1 MFLEPVLYALSGF
14 FMKFSDDAY
23 DRKKNIYMAAI
34 AGILCGVSIAYLAV
48 TSSDAA
54 CIFIAI
60 LIGTVLSLKVDSLNH
75 ILALFLFL
83 IIIIYIGIPSIG
95 IVTLVICAVAAF
107 IDEIGNDNEG
117 LKKLGHW
124 AEMFFDYRFTL
135 KIAVLVFAVLGLLV
149 PYFPVLVQPNI
160 QYFQFQTFI
169 YFLFFDMCYE
179 IAGLKFDT
187 IYNGFNYIFRIFRR
201 VN

>member
-1 MFLEPVLYALSGF
+1 MFLEPVLYAFSGF

-23 DRKKNIYMAAI
+23 DKKKNISMAVM

-75 ILALFLFL
+75 ILALLLFL
-83 IIIIYIGIPSIG
+83 VIIIYIGIPSIG
-95 IVTLVICAVAAF
+95 IITLALCAAAAF
-107 IDEIGNDNEG
+107 IDELGNDNQK
-117 LKKLGHW
+117 LKRLGYG
-124 AEMFFDYRFTL
+124 AELFFEYRFTL
-135 KIAVLVFAVLGLLV
+135 KIAVLVFALLGLLQ
-149 PYFPVLVQPNI
+149 PYFPVLTQPNI

-169 YFLFFDMCYE
+169 YFLLFDLCYE

-187 IYNGFNYIFRIFRR
+187 VYNGFTNLFRIFRR

>member
-1 MFLEPVLYALSGF
+1 MFSEPVLYALSGF

-23 DRKKNIYMAAI
+23 DKKKNNLMAVI
-34 AGILCGVSIAYLAV
+34 AGIFCGVSVAYLAV

-60 LIGTVLSLKVDSLNH
+60 IIGTVLSLKVDSLNH
-75 ILALFLFL
+75 VLALLLFL

-95 IVTLVICAVAAF
+95 IITLVICAAAAF
-107 IDEIGNDNEG
+107 LDEVGNDNDR
-117 LKKLGHW
+117 LKKLGRG
-124 AEMFFDYRFTL
+124 AELFFDYRFTL

-149 PYFPVLVQPNI
+149 PYFPVLAQPNI

-169 YFLFFDMCYE
+169 YFLFFDICYE

-187 IYNGFNYIFRIFRR
+187 IYNGFNNFFRIFRR

>member
-23 DRKKNIYMAAI
+23 DKKKNIYMAAL
-34 AGILCGVSIAYLAV
+34 AGILCGVSIAYLSV

-75 ILALFLFL
+75 VLALLLFL

-95 IVTLVICAVAAF
+95 IFTLVICAVAAF
-107 IDEIGNDNEG
+107 LDEVGNDNDK
-117 LKKLGHW
+117 LKKLGRG
-124 AEMFFDYRFTL
+124 AVLFFDYRFTL
-135 KIAVLVFAVLGLLV
+135 KIVVLVFALLGLLV
-149 PYFPVLVQPNI
+149 PYFPFLVQPNI

-169 YFLFFDMCYE
+169 YFLFFDICYE
-179 IAGLKFDT
+179 IAGLKFDAV
-187 IYNGFNYIFRIFRR
+187 YNGFNNIFRIFRR
-201 VN
+201 IN

>member
-23 DRKKNIYMAAI
+23 DKKKNIYMAAI

-75 ILALFLFL
+75 VLALLLFL

-95 IVTLVICAVAAF
+95 IVTLVICAAAAF
-107 IDEIGNDNEG
+107 LDEIGNDNDG
-117 LKKLGHW
+117 IKKLGHW
-124 AEMFFDYRFTL
+124 AELFFDYRFTL

-169 YFLFFDMCYE
+169 YFLFFDICYE

-187 IYNGFNYIFRIFRR
+187 IYNGFNNIFRIFRR

>member
-1 MFLEPVLYALSGF
+1 MFLEPILYAFSGF
-14 FMKFSDDAY
+14 SMKFSDDAY
-23 DRKKNIYMAAI
+23 DKKKNIYIAAI

-75 ILALFLFL
+75 ILALLLFL

-95 IVTLVICAVAAF
+95 IITLLFCTAAAF
-107 IDEIGNDNEG
+107 IDEVGNDNEK
-117 LKKLGHW
+117 LKKLGRW
-124 AEMFFDYRFTL
+124 AELFFEYRFTL
-135 KIAVLVFAVLGLLV
+135 KIAVLIFALFGLLQ
-149 PYFPVLVQPNI
+149 PYFPILTQPNI

-169 YFLFFDMCYE
+169 YFLLFDLFYE

-187 IYNGFNYIFRIFRR
+187 LYKGFNNLFRVFRR